1 MYNIMQAVR
10 NLFLA
15 SGLKTAN
22 KPWVTFN
29 GPSVH
34 TVHKDKNIH
43 VMFPQESIAIINM
56 ATVEMFVI
64 PGVLTLKKI
73 ALQEIVCIKR

>member
-1 MYNIMQAVR
+1 
-10 NLFLA
+10 
-15 SGLKTAN
+15 
-22 KPWVTFN
+22 
-29 GPSVH
+29 VH